1 MSHNETWPRTHLETT
16 PREILVCQDQSGS
29 EPFTD
34 WLNGLDVQTRARVR
48 VRIDRLEDGLFGDVK
63 PVGEGVSELRLDF
76 GPGYRVYFGQIELQ
90 IHLLLGGSKQGQ
102 DENIRNAKKFWRTH
116 DTEN

>member
-1 MSHNETWPRTHLETT
+1 M
-16 PREILVCQDQSGS
+16 PREILVCQDEDGR
-29 EPFTD
+29 EPFTE

-48 VRIDRLEDGLFGDVK
+48 VRIDRLEEGLFGDVE

-76 GPGYRVYFGQIELQ
+76 GPGYRGYFGQKVSQ

-102 DENIRNAKKFWRTH
+102 QNDIRQAKKFWRAH
-116 DTEN
+116 DDQD